1 MSQEVKQIRIQ
12 SRVDTKENWTK
23 ENPILLDKEIG
34 YERETGKYK
43 IGRYSPAGELMRWND
58 LPYAEPGGQIEENLF
73 KDLVVENS
81 ITIGNGV
88 EIPSDNFAYFVNGI
102 VVGTNRNEVA
112 TTQFVINYIEE
123 NLVNGEW

>member
-23 ENPILLDKEIG
+23 ENPTLLDKEIG

-43 IGRYSPAGELMRWND
+43 IGKYGPGVELMRWND

-81 ITIGNGV
+81 IIIGNEV
-88 EIPSDNFAYFVNGI
+88 EIPSDNFAYFANGI
-102 VVGTNRNEVA
+102 VVGINRNEVA
-112 TTQFVINYIEE
+112 TTQFVIDYIEE